1 MNPRKRS
8 HADKERNLEFHPNKK
23 QKLAIQSNLEEII
36 NSPGLQHIVEEIF
49 LNLDFEDIQ
58 ACAQINIPCKKVIEN
73 PIFWLKK
80 WRLRGLSKKNHE
92 DWIKAIQITRN
103 TPLEENVYAYIKMI
117 IKIGH
122 FVDVPCYI
130 NSKVVAAFSNEIW
143 FNEAFQGKNA
153 GILQLLAAKYIK
165 TEEFNQM
172 LFNAVRHNKIDLLK
186 VLAPLTEN
194 LNISSKLEGDTS
206 LIALAASKGHLNII
220 KFLVPLTKDPNGPDK
235 DGWIPIHYATVW
247 RRLEVIKYLA
257 PLTENPNAQT
267 KQGGVTPIFFAVQQG
282 FLDVIKILAPFCKN
296 PNTPTFSG
304 LTPIQRA
311 ERNGSDEIKSFLQ
324 SYINDA
330 PAS

>member
-1 MNPRKRS
+1 MQIF
-8 HADKERNLEFHPNKK
+8 LKK
-23 QKLAIQSNLEEII
+23 NMDQII
-36 NSPGLQHIVEEIF
+36 NNPGFQHITEKIL
-49 LNLDFEDIQ
+49 LNLDYEDFQ
-58 ACAQINIPCKKVIEN
+58 VCKLINKSCKEILDN
-73 PIFWLKK
+73 PMFWLKK
-80 WRLRGLSKKNHE
+80 WKSRGLCDENHE
-92 DWIKAIQITRN
+92 NWAKAIQITHN
-103 TPLEENVYAYIKMI
+103 TILEKNVHAYIKMI